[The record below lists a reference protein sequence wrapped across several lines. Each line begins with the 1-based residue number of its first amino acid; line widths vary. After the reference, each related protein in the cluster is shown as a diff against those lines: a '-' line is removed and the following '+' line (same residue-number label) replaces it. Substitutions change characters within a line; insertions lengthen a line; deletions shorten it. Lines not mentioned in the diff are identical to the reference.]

1 MYREIILLFLISE
14 IVMAENV
21 EVIDIETGDVSTVP
35 SDQIGPGMVRVSYE
49 GKEYWAD
56 SEQLQQNEYQHE
68 PFQGE
73 MKARIESIMANLSE
87 VYSLSYEEWEDGFRR
102 DQNPLNEMVIW
113 ERIVSVYQRFT
124 NKESSLAKKKEI
136 YSVIVTCSYSE
147 PGQVLNQVSLNALSE
162 KQAKEIIRAYYQKT

>member
-1 MYREIILLFLISE
+1 
-14 IVMAENV
+14 MAENV
-21 EVIDIETGDVSTVP
+21 EVIDVETGDVSTVS

-56 SEQLQQNEYQHE
+56 SAQLQQNEYQHE

-73 MKARIESIMANLSE
+73 MKTRIESIMNNLSE

-102 DQNPLNEMVIW
+102 DQHPINEIVIW
-113 ERIVSVYQRFT
+113 ERIVSVYKHFSNRA
-124 NKESSLAKKKEI
+124 SSLASRKEI

-147 PGQVLNQVSLNALSE
+147 PNQVLNQVSLNELTEEEAR
-162 KQAKEIIRAYYQKT
+162 EIIRAYYQKT